1 MIAIFLGVLELLK
14 VRDILL
20 DDEDADEQSLYRSN
34 ARLRIN
40 PIPADQRQP
49 QSQDSEVTTA

>member
-20 DDEDADEQSLYRSN
+20 DDEDMDEHALYRSN

-49 QSQDSEVTTA
+49 QNQTSEVPTA